1 MPIPLGKRNLFASG
15 RRKPV
20 SYMLIDIDNLHI
32 LLPEENIM
40 KLEVEGVGIEA
51 VTPLLE
57 LMERHPM
64 DDFGMPGA
72 IVHFVERFYKNGYE
86 ELLIESV
93 KRRPTM
99 HTVWMLNRVMN
110 GSENKNDYL
119 KIMKEV
125 TERSDV
131 EEEIKNSVSEFMDR

>member
-1 MPIPLGKRNLFASG
+1 
-15 RRKPV
+15 
-20 SYMLIDIDNLHI
+20 MLDTVIKEIERAVGTDDFEFIM
-32 LLPEENIM
+32 EENIM
-40 KLEVEGVGIEA
+40 KLEADGVGIEA

-93 KRRPTM
+93 KKRPTI

-119 KIMKEV
+119 EIMKEV

-131 EEEIKNSVSEFMDR
+131 EEAIKSSASKFMDR

>member
-1 MPIPLGKRNLFASG
+1 
-15 RRKPV
+15 
-20 SYMLIDIDNLHI
+20 MLDAVIKEIETAVGTDDFEYIM
-32 LLPEENIM
+32 EENVM

-51 VTPLLE
+51 VTPLLK

-86 ELLIESV
+86 KLLIESV

-110 GSENKNDYL
+110 GSENKKDYL
-119 KIMKEV
+119 EIMKKI
-125 TERSDV
+125 TERSDI
-131 EEEIKNSVSEFMDR
+131 EEVIKNSASEFMDR

>member
-1 MPIPLGKRNLFASG
+1 
-15 RRKPV
+15 
-20 SYMLIDIDNLHI
+20 MLDTVIREIENAVGTDDFEFIM
-32 LLPEENIM
+32 EENIM
-40 KLEVEGVGIEA
+40 KIEAEGVGIEA
-51 VTPLLE
+51 VTPLLQ
-57 LMERHPM
+57 LMERHPL

-110 GSENKNDYL
+110 GSENKNDYFE
-119 KIMKEV
+119 IMREI
-125 TERSDV
+125 TERSDI
-131 EEEIKNSVSEFMDR
+131 EETIRNSASEFMDSNI

>member
-1 MPIPLGKRNLFASG
+1 
-15 RRKPV
+15 
-20 SYMLIDIDNLHI
+20 MLDTVIKEIESAVGTDDFEFIM
-32 LLPEENIM
+32 EENIM

-64 DDFGMPGA
+64 EDFGMPGA

>member
-1 MPIPLGKRNLFASG
+1 M
-15 RRKPV
+15 
-20 SYMLIDIDNLHI
+20 MLDTVIKEIESAVGTDDFEFIM
-32 LLPEENIM
+32 EENIM
-40 KLEVEGVGIEA
+40 KLEADGVGIEA

-93 KRRPTM
+93 KKRPTI

-119 KIMKEV
+119 EIMKEV

-131 EEEIKNSVSEFMDR
+131 EEAIKSSASKFMDR

>member
-1 MPIPLGKRNLFASG
+1 
-15 RRKPV
+15 
-20 SYMLIDIDNLHI
+20 MLIDIDNLHI

-110 GSENKNDYL
+110 GSENKNDYFE
-119 KIMKEV
+119 IMKEV

>member
-1 MPIPLGKRNLFASG
+1 
-15 RRKPV
+15 
-20 SYMLIDIDNLHI
+20 MLDTVIKEIENAVGTDDFEFIM
-32 LLPEENIM
+32 EENIM

-119 KIMKEV
+119 EIMKEV
-125 TERSDV
+125 TERSDI
-131 EEEIKNSVSEFMDR
+131 EEAIKNSTSKFMDK